1 MSKKSRFRGHL
12 DKQHGQRTQTLFEI
26 SITVPLS
33 YFFVTGKEIT
43 FEKVPLIEMAN
54 LGTAC

>member
-26 SITVPLS
+26 SLTAPLS
-33 YFFVTGKEIT
+33 YSSITGKEIM
-43 FEKVPLIEMAN
+43 FEKVSLIEMTN